1 MELAEIKQFLG
12 LPDEVDSLDKFK
24 EHFNSSYISKD
35 KAHLDDTVYNK
46 AAGDVIRKVSSK
58 VAQNFGDFGVK
69 TTDFEGKNFYEVLEG
84 LAGTVKTRV
93 QELQE
98 AQGKPDKR
106 YQDLETQFNTI
117 KQEKDQYKSKLD
129 EVVGQFDQFKAQ
141 KDNEVKTWKVGIK
154 LNETKSKIPF
164 VDGLTELQRKGFESV
179 LSEYQFD
186 LDEQDNL
193 IVKDKSGNFVPSK
206 QKAGSFADAFEVLDS
221 LAEANGVKK
230 KNNAPTPERRKPEL
244 PNPATTKHLPSAYT
258 RNRAKL
264 GL

>member
-46 AAGDVIRKVSSK
+46 AAGDVLRRVGSKVS
-58 VAQNFGDFGVK
+58 QNFGDFGIK
-69 TTDFEGKNFYEVLEG
+69 TTDFEGKNFYEVLDG
-84 LAGTVKTRV
+84 LGASVKTKF

-98 AQGKPDKR
+98 SQGKPDKR
-106 YQDLETQFNTI
+106 YADLETQFNTV

-154 LNETKSKIPF
+154 LNDVKSQIPF
-164 VDGLTELQRKGFESV
+164 VDGLTDIQRKGFESV

-186 LDEQDNL
+186 LDEKENL

-206 QKAGSFADAFEVLDS
+206 QKAGSFADALELMDM
-221 LAEANGVKK
+221 LAEANGLKK
-230 KNNAPTPERRKPEL
+230 KNNAKEPERRTPPL
-244 PNPATTKHLPSAYT
+244 PPTEKKLPTAYT
-258 RNRAKL
+258 KNLARFGSK
-264 GL
+264 